1 MPSVYHYTDTNGL
14 FGILSSRALFASD
27 HRYLN
32 DSSEGTVIEDLI
44 IPILESEIAEIT
56 PKLIAKRWLKPEFY
70 DRHGISGHL
79 LQARLQYKAFVRATQ
94 NVSPFFVLSFCRHDE
109 CSETSR
115 HGLLSQWRGYAGSG
129 GFAIEFDEKLLDGLL
144 VAEHAAFA
152 YAMTKSDEVLYEK
165 FDRLFDPQVYSGVA
179 GEMIWSIF
187 DHVKIDAS
195 ELTGR
200 KDLDQTVLS
209 FATTAPFLKHWG
221 FREEREYRIVT
232 ACIRPTKIPEGE
244 RRPAKQ
250 IKFRQRNSL
259 VVPYIELFGTLP
271 DPLPIKAIIIGPHPA
286 QEKQEQ
292 ALNMLL
298 ESHKLDVNVRL
309 SSIPYS

>member
-1 MPSVYHYTDTNGL
+1 
-14 FGILSSRALFASD
+14 
-27 HRYLN
+27 
-32 DSSEGTVIEDLI
+32 
-44 IPILESEIAEIT
+44 
-56 PKLIAKRWLKPEFY
+56 
-70 DRHGISGHL
+70 L
-79 LQARLQYKAFVRATQ
+79 LQAQLQYKAFVRATQ

-109 CSETSR
+109 GSETSR

-129 GFAIEFDEKLLDGLL
+129 GFAIEFDEELLDSLL

-165 FDRLFDPQVYSGVA
+165 FDRLFDSRVYRGVA
-179 GEMIWSIF
+179 GEMIWSVF
-187 DHVKIDAS
+187 DHAKIDAS

-221 FREEREYRIVT
+221 FREEREYRIVV

-244 RRPAKQ
+244 SRPAKQ